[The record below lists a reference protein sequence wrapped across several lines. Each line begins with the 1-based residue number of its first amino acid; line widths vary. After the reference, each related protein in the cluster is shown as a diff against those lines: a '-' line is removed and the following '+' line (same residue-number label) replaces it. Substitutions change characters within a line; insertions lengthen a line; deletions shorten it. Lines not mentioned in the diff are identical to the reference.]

1 LAKKPS
7 DGTAGGGQ
15 GKKKGLSAHFQINT
29 MPGGTSRRK
38 DVPGPS
44 WDGVNELAL
53 AAFTAGVA
61 GVCMAREDIFF
72 FVYTWILFLKYL
84 NLHEK
89 IGARTYFGVN

>member
-1 LAKKPS
+1 
-7 DGTAGGGQ
+7 
-15 GKKKGLSAHFQINT
+15 

-72 FVYTWILFLKYL
+72 FVTVDFVSEVFESPRKNWRQNIFWGQL
-84 NLHEK
+84 
-89 IGARTYFGVN
+89 R

>member
-1 LAKKPS
+1 MC
-7 DGTAGGGQ
+7 Q
-15 GKKKGLSAHFQINT
+15 GDLLIQRKNIFIHT

-61 GVCMAREDIFF
+61 GVCMAREDIWEWWMTATRVLDGFELEF
-72 FVYTWILFLKYL
+72 CC
-84 NLHEK
+84 
-89 IGARTYFGVN
+89 

>member
-72 FVYTWILFLKYL
+72 LLQWILFLKYL
-84 NLHEK
+84 NLKEK